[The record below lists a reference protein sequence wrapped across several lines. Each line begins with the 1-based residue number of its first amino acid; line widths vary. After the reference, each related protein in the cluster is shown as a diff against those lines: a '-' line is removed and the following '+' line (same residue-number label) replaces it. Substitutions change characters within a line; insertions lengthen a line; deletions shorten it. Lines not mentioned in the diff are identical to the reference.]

1 MTRINKHKTSE
12 DSAKILHEIETGHK
26 FNFINYNILDK
37 EENLN
42 KRLISK
48 MLQKQ
53 PVNKKENTQNL
64 NHIYTHLLQTCKR
77 K

>member
-1 MTRINKHKTSE
+1 MNTKNQKT
-12 DSAKILHEIETGHK
+12 ILHEIETGHK
-26 FNFINYNILDK
+26 FNLINYNILDK

-42 KRLISK
+42 KRLILQ
-48 MLQKQ
+48 MLHIQLQKQ
-53 PVNKKENTQNL
+53 PVNKKEVTQNL